1 MSSNQNNNSHCHVF
15 IMQHGLHGTDAD
27 FVFLEQELLAKIP
40 AWTALRQQQNSEQ
53 QQEND
58 VESSTSTTS
67 TSTSTSNRNN
77 HNRNVFTLR
86 IKATNGRTHDGIE
99 ILGRLNALEVLDYM
113 VNHQKLHQ
121 KFETIFVSFI
131 GHSLGGLINRNAI
144 AWLFHEH
151 KTHCLYNMSGSGS
164 GASSG
169 ASSGGSGSGSGCG
182 GAYSSEI
189 FQLFSPVR
197 NRCHLT
203 SFLTLTSPHLGSRRP
218 GGTLFQSIWRRGVH
232 TFLGSAVGKTG
243 LELSLN
249 DQIPM
254 LVFPAAAAAAMDN
267 STLSVPDSTTTTGSN
282 EQQANGTMIDFTNCN
297 NTGSNGN
304 EELGGEKDTSSTTST
319 SSNSGHH
326 SSRRH
331 SRTRSN
337 SGHGSGHSQQQTTP
351 TMLLN
356 VKQQQQQQQQSLFT
370 FGGSNASQLS
380 SLLYLNHSSIL
391 PPSPS
396 SSSKRERRK
405 SFLASSGSSNSSS
418 GSNIGG
424 SDQSIMVTRE
434 KRKRRKSGFQAW
446 RSQTMNLLDIMS
458 QPHGV
463 YMQVLQMFRFR
474 TALAISHFDLS
485 VPYSSASIR
494 SFNPHAVPKFVK
506 RPRFH
511 IVGYSGFENEQY
523 EKELLAPRMLQ
534 LDDETMSSVSSVSSV
549 ASLSNMCNAH
559 DDNDNGGGNVVAV
572 GGDVGD
578 QSMTPMPTAVETTT
592 TVAATEAVVESGN
605 SEDRERIIT
614 TTESVSSVSTN
625 ATQQTNGK
633 QSQLAMDES
642 IPMIEVPNGTTISTM
657 TSVDDEDDNDDDCG
671 AGSEREHKH
680 IGVRVELEVSE
691 QQQQQQEQQNQ
702 TETTTTETVTTTI
715 RRHLSFGE
723 LKGTEHEPFEGDDN
737 MNGYFADNAR
747 QVEFSTQM
755 LSNLQNVTWRRV
767 DVEFTLQNTLQKHMV
782 HIMPVR
788 KSRSYPVPGGDL
800 LDKVAAECITFE
812 AQMLWMDHEIAL
824 REQQQQDK

>member
-1 MSSNQNNNSHCHVF
+1 
-15 IMQHGLHGTDAD
+15 MQHGLHGTDAD
-27 FVFLEQELLAKIP
+27 FLFLEQELLAKIP
-40 AWTALRQQQNSEQ
+40 VWTTTNTNTVLRQQNSEQ

-58 VESSTSTTS
+58 VESSTST
-67 TSTSTSNRNN
+67 STSNSSNRN
-77 HNRNVFTLR
+77 HNKNVFTLR
-86 IKATNGRTHDGIE
+86 IKATTGRTHDGIE

-113 VNHQKLHQ
+113 VNHQKLHL

-151 KTHCLYNMSGSGS
+151 KTHCLYNMSSSSSSSMSGS
-164 GASSG
+164 GG
-169 ASSGGSGSGSGCG
+169 ASSGGSGSGC

-254 LVFPAAAAAAMDN
+254 LVFPAATMDN
-267 STLSVPDSTTTTGSN
+267 STLSVPDSTTTTGSLN

-297 NTGSNGN
+297 NTGNGN

-319 SSNSGHH
+319 SSNSGHN

-337 SGHGSGHSQQQTTP
+337 SGNGSGHSQQQTTP

-356 VKQQQQQQQQSLFT
+356 VKQQKQQQQSFFT

-380 SLLYLNHSSIL
+380 SLLNMNHGSIL

-396 SSSKRERRK
+396 SSSSKRERRK
-405 SFLASSGSSNSSS
+405 SLASSGSSST
-418 GSNIGG
+418 G

-434 KRKRRKSGFQAW
+434 KRKRRKSGFQAC

-494 SFNPHAVPKFVK
+494 SFNPYAVPKFVK

-523 EKELLAPRMLQ
+523 EKEILASRMLQ
-534 LDDETMSSVSSVSSV
+534 VGDETMSSVSSVSSV
-549 ASLSNMCNAH
+549 TSLSNMCNAH
-559 DDNDNGGGNVVAV
+559 DDNDNESGNVVAV
-572 GGDVGD
+572 DGDGGDVGD
-578 QSMTPMPTAVETTT
+578 QSMIPIPTAVETTT

-642 IPMIEVPNGTTISTM
+642 IPMIEVPNGTTISTL
-657 TSVDDEDDNDDDCG
+657 TSVDDEDDNDNDCG

-680 IGVRVELEVSE
+680 IGVRVELEGE
-691 QQQQQQEQQNQ
+691 LTQQQQQQEQQNQ
-702 TETTTTETVTTTI
+702 TETTTTETVTTI
-715 RRHLSFGE
+715 RRHLSFGV